1 MLFILL
7 LLVGLLAHT
16 HDWSV
21 EWIVSMMFV
30 LPIESR
36 IAEVAGLTPHYLL
49 AGHGPAVIL
58 LHLYPQ
64 TSLMCMAIIPH
75 KRGKIGSSCTAGL
88 AYGRIQRSHCC
99 IGPVSRLPCSQS
111 ALNTD

>member
-49 AGHGPAVIL
+49 AGHGTAVIL

-75 KRGKIGSSCTAGL
+75 KRGKIVLRAAHAPQDSLMVIYSAPTA
-88 AYGRIQRSHCC
+88 ASVQFRACHA
-99 IGPVSRLPCSQS
+99 PSQH
-111 ALNTD
+111 